1 VNYTAVLHAVATVVI
16 AAGFVFFSGDT
27 QLAVF
32 GVGAVLFVAGIVT
45 ARLDI
50 GDAEAG

>member
-16 AAGFVFFSGDT
+16 AAGFVFLSGDT

-32 GVGAVLFVAGIVT
+32 G
-45 ARLDI
+45 RLDI